1 MKRIVVWIVKVA
13 AVVSVIFLM
22 LVVAVFFLVQTDSV
36 QQRLLNHATDLL
48 SEELQ
53 TKVGIDRI
61 SVSLSDR
68 DVRLYGLTVEDLQQ
82 RKMLQVEEL
91 GLRMKL
97 RPLLHHRLQVT
108 EARMKGAEV
117 LLCKPSPDSVANYQF
132 VVDYFKNQKG
142 KTAKTARADTVAR
155 QSKQITFDISRLKL
169 ERIAVSYSNGKL
181 DRRLRAAVIDLY
193 DGHDCRQLDID
204 SLCYITDNHQ
214 PRRNFGKPKR
224 GFFDAKH
231 LNVVARMHLQLEHLS
246 KDSVVALITECS
258 AEDIGSGIDVRSL
271 TGKVTVNKQMVRVD
285 SLTVRLPSTEL
296 AMKHVNLQLPSKK
309 EDRRLSFSI
318 PEVMGTVL
326 LQDIAH
332 PFAPVLKHFKVPLT
346 LQTKVIGTD
355 DALYFQNVKV
365 ATTDKRLTIKA
376 SGNITH
382 LKDKHRLGVHFDV
395 HPLKARKGKAKQII
409 DQFVVKKFM
418 MKQLDRLGDISYVGH
433 FDVRWKEETFVGNLG
448 TEAGAIDFQFTLD
461 EANKYLKGKV
471 RTLSF
476 ELGQVMDM
484 NDFGRIICDANFM
497 FDISKPRTAKMRRL
511 KGGKLPIGQ
520 VSADIA
526 EANYKK
532 LKFRVMT
539 ADINSDGALA
549 EGRIVDKGKF
559 VDLLCK
565 FSFTNTNEMKK
576 TKIVPGIKFH
586 KKEKKKH
593 AK

>member
-1 MKRIVVWIVKVA
+1 MKRVVVWILKVT
-13 AVVSVIFLM
+13 AVVSMIFLM
-22 LVVAVFFLVQTDSV
+22 LAVAVFFLVQTDTV
-36 QQRLLNHATDLL
+36 QQRLLNYATNLL
-48 SEELQ
+48 SEELH
-53 TKVGIDRI
+53 TKVAIDKV
-61 SVSLSDR
+61 SVSLAGR
-68 DVRLYGLTVEDLQQ
+68 EVTLCGVMVEDQQ
-82 RKMLQVEEL
+82 QQKMLQVEEL
-91 GLRMKL
+91 GAKMAL
-97 RPLLHHRLQVT
+97 RPLLHRRLQLT
-108 EARMKGAEV
+108 EARLKGADV
-117 LLCKPSPDSVANYQF
+117 LLYKLSPDSVANCQF
-132 VVDYFKNQKG
+132 ILDFFKSKHST
-142 KTAKTARADTVAR
+142 TAKPDTMARPS
-155 QSKQITFDISRLKL
+155 QKITFDIDRVKL
-169 ERIAVSYSNGKL
+169 EHIKVSYNDGKIDRYLRVGFL
-181 DRRLRAAVIDLY
+181 DFY
-193 DGHDCRQLDID
+193 DRHDRRQLDVD
-204 SLCYITDNHQ
+204 SLSYVTDNHQ

-231 LNVVARMHLQLEHLS
+231 LNVLARMHVELEHLS
-246 KDSVVALITECS
+246 KDSVVAFITECS

-271 TGKVTVNKQMVRVD
+271 TAKVTVDKQMIRMD
-285 SLTVRLPSTEL
+285 SLTVCLPSTEL

-318 PEVMGTVL
+318 PEVTGTVL

-332 PFAPVLKHFKVPLT
+332 PFAPVLKQFKVPLT
-346 LQTKVIGTD
+346 LQAKVIGTD

-376 SGNITH
+376 SGNITR
-382 LKDKHRLGVHFDV
+382 LKEKHRLGVHFDI
-395 HPLKARKGKAKQII
+395 HPMKARQGKAQQII
-409 DQFVVKKFM
+409 DQFPVKKFM

-433 FDVRWKEETFVGNLG
+433 FDVRWKEETFVGKLG
-448 TEAGAIDFQFTLD
+448 TKAGAIDFRFTLD

-471 RTLSF
+471 STQSF

-484 NDFGRIICDANFM
+484 KDIGRIICDADFM

-532 LKFRVMT
+532 LKFRVLT

-586 KKEKKKH
+586 KKEKKNKH
-593 AK
+593 AR

>member
-1 MKRIVVWIVKVA
+1 MKRVIVWIVKFT
-13 AVVSVIFLM
+13 AVVSMIFLM
-22 LVVAVFFLVQTDSV
+22 LAVAVFFLVQTDTV
-36 QQRLLNHATDLL
+36 QQRLLNYATNLL
-48 SEELQ
+48 SEELH
-53 TKVGIDRI
+53 TKVAIDKVR
-61 SVSLSDR
+61 VSLAGR
-68 DVRLYGLTVEDLQQ
+68 EVTLCGVTVEDQQ
-82 RKMLQVEEL
+82 QQKMLQVEEL
-91 GLRMKL
+91 GAKMAL
-97 RPLLHHRLQVT
+97 RPLLHRRLQLT
-108 EARMKGAEV
+108 EARLKGADV
-117 LLCKPSPDSVANYQF
+117 LLYKQPSDSVTNCQF
-132 VVDYFKNQKG
+132 ILDFFKSKHTT
-142 KTAKTARADTVAR
+142 TAKPDTAAR
-155 QSKQITFDISRLKL
+155 PSQKITFDIDRVKL
-169 ERIAVSYSNGKL
+169 EHIKVSYNDGKI
-181 DRRLRAAVIDLY
+181 DRYLRVGFLDLY
-193 DGHDCRQLDID
+193 DRHNRRQLDVD
-204 SLCYITDNHQ
+204 SLSYVTDNHQ

-231 LNVVARMHLQLEHLS
+231 LNVLARMHVELEHLS
-246 KDSVVALITECS
+246 KNSVVAFITECS

-271 TGKVTVNKQMVRVD
+271 TAKVTVDKQMIRMD
-285 SLTVRLPSTEL
+285 SLTVCLPSTEL

-318 PEVMGTVL
+318 PEVTGTVL

-332 PFAPVLKHFKVPLT
+332 PFAPVLKQFKVPLT
-346 LQTKVIGTD
+346 LQAKVIGTD

-376 SGNITH
+376 SGNITR
-382 LKDKHRLGVHFDV
+382 LKEKHRLGIHFDI
-395 HPLKARKGKAKQII
+395 HPMKARQGKAQQII
-409 DQFVVKKFM
+409 DQFPVKKFM

-433 FDVRWKEETFVGNLG
+433 FDVRWKEETFVGKLG
-448 TEAGAIDFQFTLD
+448 TKAGAIDFRFTLD

-471 RTLSF
+471 STQSF
-476 ELGQVMDM
+476 ELGKVMDM
-484 NDFGRIICDANFM
+484 NDIGRIICDADFM

-532 LKFRVMT
+532 LKFRVLT

-586 KKEKKKH
+586 KKEKKNKH
-593 AK
+593 AR

>member
-1 MKRIVVWIVKVA
+1 M
-13 AVVSVIFLM
+13 IFLM
-22 LVVAVFFLVQTDSV
+22 LAVAVFFLVQTDTV
-36 QQRLLNHATDLL
+36 QQRLLNYATNLL
-48 SEELQ
+48 SEELH
-53 TKVGIDRI
+53 TKVAIDKVR
-61 SVSLSDR
+61 VSLAGR
-68 DVRLYGLTVEDLQQ
+68 EVTLCGVTVEDQQ
-82 RKMLQVEEL
+82 QQKMLQVEEL
-91 GLRMKL
+91 GAKMAL
-97 RPLLHHRLQVT
+97 RPLLHRRLQLT
-108 EARMKGAEV
+108 EARLKGADV
-117 LLCKPSPDSVANYQF
+117 LLYKQPSDSVTNCQF
-132 VVDYFKNQKG
+132 ILDFFKSKHTT
-142 KTAKTARADTVAR
+142 TAKPDTAAR
-155 QSKQITFDISRLKL
+155 PSQKITFDIDRVKL
-169 ERIAVSYSNGKL
+169 EHIKVSYNDGKI
-181 DRRLRAAVIDLY
+181 DRYLRVGFLDLY
-193 DGHDCRQLDID
+193 DRHNRRQLDVD
-204 SLCYITDNHQ
+204 SLSYVTDNHQ

-231 LNVVARMHLQLEHLS
+231 LNVLARMHVELEHLS
-246 KDSVVALITECS
+246 KNSVVAFITECS

-271 TGKVTVNKQMVRVD
+271 TAKVTVDKQMIRMD
-285 SLTVRLPSTEL
+285 SLTVCLPSTEL

-318 PEVMGTVL
+318 PEVTGTVL

-332 PFAPVLKHFKVPLT
+332 PFAPVLKQFKVPLT
-346 LQTKVIGTD
+346 LQAKVIGTD

-376 SGNITH
+376 SGNITR
-382 LKDKHRLGVHFDV
+382 LKEKHRLGIHFDI
-395 HPLKARKGKAKQII
+395 HPMKARQGKAQQII
-409 DQFVVKKFM
+409 DQFPVKKFM

-433 FDVRWKEETFVGNLG
+433 FDVRWKEETFVGKLG
-448 TEAGAIDFQFTLD
+448 TKAGAIDFRFTLD

-471 RTLSF
+471 STQSF
-476 ELGQVMDM
+476 ELGKVMDM
-484 NDFGRIICDANFM
+484 NDIGRIICDADFM

-532 LKFRVMT
+532 LKFRVLT

-586 KKEKKKH
+586 KKEKKNKH
-593 AK
+593 AR